1 MKKRILGAM
10 FALFATG
17 LFFAQDDMPISKKD
31 MPSAVQ
37 SNVTKYFGKK
47 VISSVTKDRED
58 GKIVY
63 DVYFEDGTK
72 AEFSSNG
79 NIIEVKSYSG
89 VPSSVVPFKVQAY
102 VKKYYP
108 KNKIV
113 HWEKEWNKQKV
124 ELDNDL
130 DLEFTLK
137 GDFLRIDD

>member
-37 SNVTKYFGKK
+37 RNVTKYFGKK
-47 VISSVTKDRED
+47 AISSVTKDRED

-72 AEFSSNG
+72 AEFSSAG
-79 NIIEVKSYSG
+79 NIIEV
-89 VPSSVVPFKVQAY
+89 
-102 VKKYYP
+102 
-108 KNKIV
+108 
-113 HWEKEWNKQKV
+113 
-124 ELDNDL
+124 
-130 DLEFTLK
+130 
-137 GDFLRIDD
+137 

>member
-31 MPSAVQ
+31 MPSSVQ
-37 SNVTKYFGKK
+37 RNVTKYFGKK
-47 VISSVTKDRED
+47 NISSIIKDRED
-58 GKIVY
+58 GKIIYEVSF
-63 DVYFEDGTK
+63 DDGTK

-79 NIIEVKSYSG
+79 SIIEAKNHNG
-89 VPSSVVPFKVQAY
+89 VPVSIVPARLHAY
-102 VKKYYP
+102 VRKYYP
-108 KNKIV
+108 QSKIV
-113 HWEKEWNKQKV
+113 QWKKKSNKQKI